1 MAIKRMDYSERLIA
15 HGMRSIAST
24 ALNDAGFDPDLIK
37 AALADSVGSEV
48 SPCLILFPKILTN
61 SSEFKM

>member
-24 ALNDAGFDPDLIK
+24 ALNDAGFDPDLIE
-37 AALADSVGSEV
+37 AASDL
-48 SPCLILFPKILTN
+48 LI
-61 SSEFKM
+61 